1 MSLDK
6 VVPILK
12 SEPDTK
18 PPVDISGTTSST
30 NPHSI
35 NHKDQEYKKTK
46 FSQSWQG
53 YDYQGEKPEI
63 GVILALK
70 NERFSNKVVFS
81 SFVDKMKNHVL
92 THFSNGKEMVP
103 I

>member
-1 MSLDK
+1 MTTEKILPPIKDEVDLKPSVDK
-6 VVPILK
+6 IGSQTDNDV
-12 SEPDTK
+12 S
-18 PPVDISGTTSST
+18 IS
-30 NPHSI
+30 
-35 NHKDQEYKKTK
+35 NHKDQESKRAK
-46 FSQSWQG
+46 FSYSQG
-53 YDYQGEKPEI
+53 YDYQGEKPGI